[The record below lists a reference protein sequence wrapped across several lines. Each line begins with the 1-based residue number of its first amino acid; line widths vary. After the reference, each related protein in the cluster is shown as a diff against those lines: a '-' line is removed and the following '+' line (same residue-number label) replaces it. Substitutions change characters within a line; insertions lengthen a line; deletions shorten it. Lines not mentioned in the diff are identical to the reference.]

1 MKTIE
6 YTIFIPLKVAGCGPC
21 LYEIATS
28 CAVELSDELYESL
41 TKFVAEYSGDKR
53 KIAQAIEK
61 WNHTLHKKLLKE
73 AMDDARYMLTINA
86 IQSGFTEFTEEDLF
100 EKDRFDDD
108 VDFDEDEDV
117 DENDNFDDAAY
128 EEAFEEWRKQEQEKI
143 DGMTRG
149 EKTSYLAERYA
160 IELDFDEND
169 FSYRF
174 TNPEEEESDNQKDKV
189 FTEWID

>member
-28 CAVELSDELYESL
+28 TAVELSDEQYDSL
-41 TKFVAEYSGDKR
+41 TQFVSEYSGDRR

-61 WNHTLHKKLLKE
+61 WNHALHKKLLKE
-73 AMDDARYMLTINA
+73 AMGDAKYMLTMNA

-100 EKDRFDDD
+100 EKDT
-108 VDFDEDEDV
+108 DFGGNEEDEDEDFEEY
-117 DENDNFDDAAY
+117 DEEAY
-128 EEAFEEWRKQEQEKI
+128 NEAFEAWSKQEQEKLAE
-143 DGMTRG
+143 MTRE
-149 EKTSYLAERYA
+149 EKTTYLAERYE

-174 TNPEEEESDNQKDKV
+174 TNPDEEEDSNQKDKV